1 MRSGIG
7 KSSILTAAFHV
18 LFFLSGIAAVFIGQ
32 VLPILGRRF
41 ALDDLWLGYFFQAQF
56 AGSLAGTFMSG
67 WFGRRGRL
75 ADSAWIGGT
84 MMAAGILA
92 MNADSYT
99 AVLAAFLLNGIGI
112 GMTLPSINLIILE
125 LNPKRSA
132 AALSVLNFCWGV
144 GAIVCKPFVDLT
156 AGETSISVTAMIVT
170 TSLLSLAAL
179 VFAFRTRAT
188 PADAAVTS
196 ETDAQDVP
204 IWTTSVAWAIAAF
217 NFIHVGFESGMG
229 GWLTTYAARL
239 EGSAYVGIF
248 SPTFLFF
255 LCFVVGRGVAPIFFR
270 FLDENTM
277 LLASLVTM
285 LVGMIIAI
293 TAKDLFALSVG
304 SSIAG
309 LGTSSVF
316 PTNVSRFY
324 RIFGGKAMQRA
335 TPLFLCGTL
344 GGAAATYSI
353 GYLSDRFLDL
363 RVGMFVLL
371 FNVSALIA
379 IQIVLTFRSRYRS
392 S

>member
-1 MRSGIG
+1 
-7 KSSILTAAFHV
+7 V

-41 ALDDLWLGYFFQAQF
+41 ALDDLRLGYFFQAQF
-56 AGSLAGTFMSG
+56 AGSLAGTFVSG

-92 MNADSYT
+92 MNADSY
-99 AVLAAFLLNGIGI
+99 AVVLAAFLLNGIGI

-125 LNPKRSA
+125 LNPQRSA

-156 AGETSISVTAMIVT
+156 AGETSINATTLIVATA
-170 TSLLSLAAL
+170 LGSLAAL
-179 VFAFRTRAT
+179 VFAFRQREK
-188 PADAAVTS
+188 PAVTEMTS
-196 ETDAQDVP
+196 ELDTPDVP

-239 EGSAYVGIF
+239 EGSAHVGIF

-255 LCFVVGRGVAPIFFR
+255 LCFVIGRAIAPVFFR
-270 FLDENTM
+270 FLDENKM
-277 LLASLVTM
+277 LLGSLVTM
-285 LVGMIIAI
+285 LIGMVIAI
-293 TAKDLFALSVG
+293 TAKDLLILSVG
-304 SSIAG
+304 SAMAG

-363 RVGMFVLL
+363 RIGMFVLL
-371 FNVSALIA
+371 FNVAALIA

-392 S
+392 A